1 MKVRL
6 ADTTASQIG
15 SRLVRL
21 REEGGAVALGRV
33 LTLLVQATPDEVE
46 DAVRAT
52 NAASREH
59 PCRVIVVATDAD
71 TAQEPDGLDAEIR
84 VGADAGA
91 SEVIV
96 MYPRGGAASD
106 PGSLVTP
113 LLLPDTPIVAWWPGT
128 PPTAPSREPFGSIAQ
143 RRITDSSTCTD
154 SLGHLGLLADNYT
167 PGDTDLAWARATLWR
182 GLLASTLDDSSHGA
196 VQAVTLT
203 GNLESPSIALA
214 GAWLADALRCD
225 LAYEA
230 VPGAEGM
237 VAIILHR
244 EDGDTVFERPV
255 GSTILHIKES
265 NGVSHRVSLPL
276 RSTDDSLIEDLRRLD
291 EDVVYG
297 EVLTRA
303 LPLALRALAEAGS

>member
-6 ADTTASQIG
+6 ENTTSSQVG

-33 LTLLVQATPDEVE
+33 LTLLVQAHPNEVE
-46 DAVRAT
+46 AAVRAT

-59 PCRVIVVATDAD
+59 PCRVIVVATDSATPD
-71 TAQEPDGLDAEIR
+71 RPDGLDAEIR

-91 SEVIV
+91 SEVVV
-96 MYPRGGAASD
+96 MYPRGGAACD
-106 PGSLVTP
+106 PDSLVTP

-128 PPTAPSREPFGSIAQ
+128 PPADPSRDPLGAIVQ
-143 RRITDSSTCTD
+143 RRITDSAMCSD
-154 SLGHLGLLADNYT
+154 SLGHLRLLAESYT

-182 GLLASTLDDSSHGA
+182 GLLASALDDTSHGP
-196 VQAVTLT
+196 VRSVTLT
-203 GNLESPSIALA
+203 GNLGSPSIALT
-214 GAWLADALRCD
+214 GAWLADALGCD

-237 VAIILHR
+237 VAILVQR
-244 EDGDTVFERPV
+244 ADGETVFERPP
-255 GSTILHIKES
+255 GSSILHITEPT
-265 NGVSHRVSLPL
+265 GVTHRVSLPL
-276 RSTDDSLIEDLRRLD
+276 RSVEDSLIEDLRRLD

-303 LPLALRALAEAGS
+303 LPVALDALERAAS

>member
-6 ADTTASQIG
+6 ENTTSSQIG

-33 LTLLVQATPDEVE
+33 LTLLVQAHPDEVE
-46 DAVRAT
+46 AAVEAT

-59 PCRVIVVATDAD
+59 PCRVIVVATDSATAD
-71 TAQEPDGLDAEIR
+71 EPSGLDAEIR

-91 SEVIV
+91 SEVVV

-106 PGSLVTP
+106 PDSLVTP

-128 PPTAPSREPFGSIAQ
+128 PPAAPSRDPLGAIAQ
-143 RRITDSSTCTD
+143 RRITDSAMCSD
-154 SLGHLGLLADNYT
+154 SLGHLGMLADTYS
-167 PGDTDLAWARATLWR
+167 PGDTDLAWARVTLWR
-182 GLLASTLDDSSHGA
+182 GLLASALDETSHGR
-196 VQAVTLT
+196 VRSVTLA
-203 GNLESPSIALA
+203 GNLGSPSIALA
-214 GAWLADALRCD
+214 GAWLAGALECD
-225 LAYEA
+225 LAFEA

-237 VAIILHR
+237 VRIVLER
-244 EDGDTVFERPV
+244 EDGTTVFERPA
-255 GSTILHIKES
+255 GSTILHITEPG
-265 NGVSHRVSLPL
+265 GVSHRVSLPL
-276 RSTDDSLIEDLRRLD
+276 RSVEDALIEDLRRMD

-303 LPLALRALAEAGS
+303 LPVALRELARVT